1 MLSTRFFTAL
11 VVAACL
17 ATPVALADGLPELG
31 DTSRNDL
38 SPAME
43 RRIGESLMNDIRLRD
58 PAYLDD
64 PEVED
69 YLNQIGQRIAAQSD
83 EGSIGFRFFAVRDST
98 INAFAMF
105 GGFIGVNTGLLL
117 GAQTESELAGV
128 LAHEISHVTQHH
140 LARQIAHEKQLS
152 VASIVSLALT
162 ILAARSNSQVAGAAA
177 AATEAASIQSQ
188 LSYSRDFE
196 READR
201 VGFDLLSRAQFDVQ
215 GMGTFFE
222 RLQKA
227 GRVYENNAP
236 VYLRT
241 HPLSTERIADMANRA
256 ASVPYRQVPD
266 SVEFQLVRAKLRASQ
281 GSPQD
286 AVREFA
292 GIVRERKLASEVVA
306 RYGYAYALQRDRQW
320 VAAERELP
328 APGAGRVS
336 SPMIDRLAAQLRA
349 EQGDL
354 AGARG
359 LYAAAL
365 QRFPTAPA
373 LRYGYVEVLLAL
385 GEGETARRYLEDLVQ
400 IYTQDAKLQMLLAR
414 TYAALGR
421 LGAQHRAQAAAYAI
435 QGQLP
440 LAIEQLQLAQ
450 KQLDNDFYEQ
460 SVIDARLRE
469 LKARQAEETKEAKRR

>member
-1 MLSTRFFTAL
+1 MLNKRFFTAL
-11 VVAACL
+11 AVAACL
-17 ATPVALADGLPELG
+17 TTPAALADGLPELG

-69 YLNQIGQRIAAQSD
+69 YLNQIGQRIAAQSG
-83 EGSIGFRFFAVRDST
+83 EGGVGFRFFAIRDST

-117 GAQTESELAGV
+117 AAQTESELAGV
-128 LAHEISHVTQHH
+128 LAHEISHVTQSH

-152 VASIVSLALT
+152 VASIVSLALS

-177 AATEAASIQSQ
+177 AATEAATIQSQ

-201 VGFDLLSRAQFDVQ
+201 VGFDLLSKAQFDVQ
-215 GMGTFFE
+215 GMASFFE

-236 VYLRT
+236 VYMRT

-256 ASVPYRQVPD
+256 AAVPYRQVPD

-281 GSPQD
+281 GSAQD

-292 GIVRERKLASEVVA
+292 GLVRDRKHPSEVA
-306 RYGYAYALQRDRQW
+306 AHYGYALALQRDRDW
-320 VAAERELP
+320 AAAEREL
-328 APGAGRVS
+328 AALGAGRVA
-336 SPMIDRLAAQLRA
+336 SPMIERLAAQLRA
-349 EQGDL
+349 QQGDL
-354 AGARG
+354 DGARAR
-359 LYAAAL
+359 YVAAL
-365 QRFPTAPA
+365 QRFPMASA
-373 LRYGYVEVLLAL
+373 LRYGYVEVLLAR
-385 GEGETARRYLEDLVQ
+385 GDADTARRYLEDLVQ
-400 IYTQDAKLQMLLAR
+400 LYTQDATLHVLLAK
-414 TYAALGR
+414 TYAVLGR
-421 LGAQHRAQAAAYAI
+421 LGAQHRAQAAAYAAT
-435 QGQLP
+435 GQLT

-450 KQLDNDFYEQ
+450 KQPDNDFYEQ

-469 LKARQAEETKEAKRR
+469 LKARQAEEAKESKRR